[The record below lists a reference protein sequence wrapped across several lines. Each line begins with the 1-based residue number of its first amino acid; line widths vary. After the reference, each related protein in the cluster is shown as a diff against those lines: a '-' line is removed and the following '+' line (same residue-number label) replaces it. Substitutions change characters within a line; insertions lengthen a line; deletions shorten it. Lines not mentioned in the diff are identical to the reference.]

1 MNQILVTKKLYI
13 TPELKRK
20 KKMYKFEFFLSVFV
34 LCILVSAYI
43 YAEYDRNKSEEVSQE
58 ILEDLDIPEEDTTV
72 ADNNVLVVILNDEPV
87 QEGQEEE
94 QEVEVENTPQNTPIV
109 VNRDVRKTNAGYN
122 YTTVATIS
130 IPKLNIKYPIL
141 DGQTHSAE
149 ETEALLKISLT
160 KFWGPQPNEVG
171 NFCIVGHNYRNTKF
185 FSKLSTLV
193 IGDTINITDLSGKT
207 IKYMVYDQYVVDP
220 TDVNCTSQL
229 TEGRKEITLITC
241 TLDSK
246 HRTIIKAREAN

>member
-1 MNQILVTKKLYI
+1 MNQILITKKLYV

-20 KKMYKFEFFLSVFV
+20 KKIYKWEFFLSVFV

-58 ILEDLDIPEEDTTV
+58 ILENLDIPEEDTTV
-72 ADNNVLVVILNDEPV
+72 ADNNVLVVVLNE
-87 QEGQEEE
+87 ELSQEEE
-94 QEVEVENTPQNTPIV
+94 EQSVEVENTPQNTPIL
-109 VNRDVRKTNAGYN
+109 VNRDVKKTSTGYN

-160 KFWGPQPNEVG
+160 KFWGPEPNEVG

-185 FSKLSTLV
+185 FSKLSTLE
-193 IGDTINITDLSGKT
+193 IGDTIDVTDLSGRT
-207 IKYMVYDQYVVDP
+207 IKYMVYDQYVVEP

-229 TEGRKEITLITC
+229 TDGKKEITLITC

-246 HRTIIKAREAN
+246 HRTIIKARETN

>member
-20 KKMYKFEFFLSVFV
+20 KKIYKFEFFLSVFV
-34 LCILVSAYI
+34 LCILISVYI

-58 ILEDLDIPEEDTTV
+58 ILANLDIPEEDTTV
-72 ADNNVLVVILNDEPV
+72 ADNNVLVVVLNDETS
-87 QEGQEEE
+87 QEEQTSE
-94 QEVEVENTPQNTPIV
+94 EVENTPQNAPIL
-109 VNRDVRKTNAGYN
+109 VNRDVKKTNTGYN

-160 KFWGPQPNEVG
+160 KFWGPQPNEIG
-171 NFCIVGHNYRNTKF
+171 NLCIVGHNYRNTKF
-185 FSKLSTLV
+185 FSKLSTLK
-193 IGDTINITDLSGKT
+193 IGDTIDITDLSGRT
-207 IKYMVYDQYVVDP
+207 IKYMVDNQYVVEP
-220 TDVNCTSQL
+220 TDVSCTSQL
-229 TEGRKEITLITC
+229 TDGKREITLITC

-246 HRTIIKAREAN
+246 HRTIIKAIEMT